1 MLTVPCR
8 VLDSIKGDIGRRV
21 GRQDV
26 TLAKK
31 GGAARGKKKWLVTAL
46 FSNRE
51 VDRYLFCTGSGY
63 VWSWEGDP
71 GVCIESHSPPTSDD
85 DHFDWL

>member
-1 MLTVPCR
+1 MHCTASGSAAQAARLTVPCR

-46 FSNRE
+46 FSNQE
-51 VDRYLFCTGSGY
+51 VDRYFILHREWVCLVLGGR
-63 VWSWEGDP
+63 SWG
-71 GVCIESHSPPTSDD
+71 
-85 DHFDWL
+85 LY